1 LEDKELKFVLNGT
14 KTFRKEELSKV
25 GFELKSH
32 KHAHLNRLTHEPQA
46 RLTFGFM

>member
-1 LEDKELKFVLNGT
+1 MAQKLLENRR
-14 KTFRKEELSKV
+14 FRKDELSKV

-32 KHAHLNRLTHEPQA
+32 KHALSNRLALEPQA